1 MVLLVY
7 AFYDECLLIIS
18 TDDDG
23 IWARNDFHRKS
34 KRLTRSE
41 VLHFNLLAIGLYK
54 LISIYAAQ

>member
-18 TDDDG
+18 TNDDG

-34 KRLTRSE
+34 KRLKGVRCPI
-41 VLHFNLLAIGLYK
+41 FDM
-54 LISIYAAQ
+54 